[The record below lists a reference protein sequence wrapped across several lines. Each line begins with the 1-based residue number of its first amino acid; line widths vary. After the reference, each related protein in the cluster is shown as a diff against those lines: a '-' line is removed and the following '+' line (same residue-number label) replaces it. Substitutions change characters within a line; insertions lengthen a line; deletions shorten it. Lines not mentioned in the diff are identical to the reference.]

1 MAVYYKWIKGCSEG
15 STLGSGLWSYI
26 KWAGNSESV
35 PSGTIN
41 DLPYLYVAKGKKDDL
56 DTSTDKVKNLGYFLT
71 NNATG
76 VVINKPWEFNQITF
90 NGGKYYI
97 HNYQWSFKDEQGTE
111 KTKDILYIGK
121 SGNEDPSTETYVG
134 TNYFRIPLADQS
146 KRDVFATRR
155 IYDENKHTTSV
166 ATFTAPIIIGS
177 EFYLDDSFDSM
188 KRANENGKNVLDRVK
203 GNIIFGVGGD
213 IDANGKIESYNSVHA
228 PYFNATSDMRAKEN
242 IKKLPFSAL
251 AFINNL
257 NVYQFNYKGK
267 NDTIPGVLAQDVL
280 NSQPE
285 GLSLVDNIDASG
297 ENGDYMSIKEDKFIF
312 LLMRAVQELKE
323 DNDALRYEIEQ
334 LKQKLK

>member
-1 MAVYYKWIKGCSEG
+1 MNNM
-15 STLGSGLWSYI
+15 L
-26 KWAGNSESV
+26 SV
-35 PSGTIN
+35 S
-41 DLPYLYVAKGKKDDL
+41 K
-56 DTSTDKVKNLGYFLT
+56 
-71 NNATG
+71 
-76 VVINKPWEFNQITF
+76 QITS
-90 NGGKYYI
+90 
-97 HNYQWSFKDEQGTE
+97 HD
-111 KTKDILYIGK
+111 
-121 SGNEDPSTETYVG
+121 
-134 TNYFRIPLADQS
+134 
-146 KRDVFATRR
+146 
-155 IYDENKHTTSV
+155 
-166 ATFTAPIIIGS
+166 
-177 EFYLDDSFDSM
+177 
-188 KRANENGKNVLDRVK
+188 
-203 GNIIFGVGGD
+203 
-213 IDANGKIESYNSVHA
+213 SVHA

-257 NVYQFNYKGK
+257 NVYQFNYKDK

>member
-15 STLGSGLWSYI
+15 STLTSGLWSYI
-26 KWAGNSESV
+26 KWAGNSTSA
-35 PSGTIN
+35 PTGKIN

-56 DTSTDKVKNLGYFLT
+56 DTSIDEVKDLGYFLT
-71 NNATG
+71 NNAEG

-97 HNYQWSFKDEQGTE
+97 HTHEWRVNEE
-111 KTKDILYIGK
+111 KTKDVLYIGR
-121 SGNEDPSTETYVG
+121 SGNIDETTETYIG
-134 TNYFRIPLADQS
+134 TNFFRIPLGENPARDIFSIKRTPS
-146 KRDVFATRR
+146 KGEAM
-155 IYDENKHTTSV
+155 IS
-166 ATFTAPIIIGS
+166 ATAPIVLGWQGL
-177 EFYLDDSFDSM
+177 YLD
-188 KRANENGKNVLDRVK
+188 ENSTINSLSSYAGIYLNPN
-203 GNIIFGVGGD
+203 GNIQ
-213 IDANGKIESYNSVHA
+213 ARGKVESNDSVHA

-251 AFINNL
+251 SFINNL
-257 NVYQFNYKGK
+257 SVYQFNYKGK
-267 NDTIPGVLAQDVL
+267 NDTIPGILAQDVL

>member
-1 MAVYYKWIKGCSEG
+1 MAVYYKWIKGCNEG
-15 STLGSGLWSYI
+15 STLNSGLWSYI
-26 KWAGNSESV
+26 KWADGSAD
-35 PSGTIN
+35 PSKSTVD
-41 DLPYLYVAKGKKDDL
+41 DLPCLYTTTGKNDEL
-56 DTSTDKVKNLGYFLT
+56 NSSTLKNLGYFLT

-97 HNYQWSFKDEQGTE
+97 HNYKWTFEDEQGTE
-111 KTKDILYIGK
+111 KTKDILYIGS
-121 SGNEDPSTETYVG
+121 SGNMDETTETYIG
-134 TNYFRIPLADQS
+134 TNFFRVPLGEEPARDIFSIKRTPS
-146 KRDVFATRR
+146 KGQAM
-155 IYDENKHTTSV
+155 IS
-166 ATFTAPIIIGS
+166 ATAPIVLGWQGL
-177 EFYLDDSFDSM
+177 YLD
-188 KRANENGKNVLDRVK
+188 ENSTINSLSSYAGIYLNPN
-203 GNIIFGVGGD
+203 GNIQARGT
-213 IDANGKIESYNSVHA
+213 IESNDSVHA

-257 NVYQFNYKGK
+257 NIYQFNYKGK
-267 NDTIPGVLAQDVL
+267 NDTVPGVLAQDVL

-312 LLMRAVQELKE
+312 ILMRAIQELKE
-323 DNDALRYEIEQ
+323 DNDSLRYELEQ

>member
-26 KWAGNSESV
+26 KWADGSAD
-35 PSGTIN
+35 PSKSTVD
-41 DLPYLYVAKGKKDDL
+41 DLPSLYTTTGKNDEL
-56 DTSTDKVKNLGYFLT
+56 NSSTLKNLGYFLT

-76 VVINKPWEFNQITF
+76 VVINKPWEFNKITF

-97 HNYQWSFKDEQGTE
+97 HNYRWNNQKDV
-111 KTKDILYIGK
+111 LYIG
-121 SGNEDPSTETYVG
+121 SFGNTDPSTETYIG
-134 TNYFRIPLADQS
+134 TNFFRIPLDQQVS
-146 KRDVFATRR
+146 RDIFSVKRISSNEAGVGEAM
-155 IYDENKHTTSV
+155 IS
-166 ATFTAPIIIGS
+166 ATAPIILGGQGL
-177 EFYLDDSFDSM
+177 YLDQNSTINNLSSYIGIYL
-188 KRANENGKNVLDRVK
+188 NPN
-203 GNIIFGVGGD
+203 GNIQAKGAIKSND
-213 IDANGKIESYNSVHA
+213 SVHA

-251 AFINNL
+251 SFINNL
-257 NVYQFNYKGK
+257 SVYQFNYKGK

>member
-26 KWAGNSESV
+26 KWAGSSESA

-41 DLPYLYVAKGKKDDL
+41 DLPYLYVAAGKQDSYVGK
-56 DTSTDKVKNLGYFLT
+56 TDEESKNKYINMGYFLT
-71 NNATG
+71 NKATD
-76 VVINKPWEFNQITF
+76 VKIEESWTFQKPIQLNYINTGEM
-90 NGGKYYI
+90 GA
-97 HNYQWSFKDEQGTE
+97 
-111 KTKDILYIGK
+111 YIGGANPNTAIQFVGAHGFGFFTLDSENNRIHHISIAGGVK
-121 SGNEDPSTETYVG
+121 PQVTVTNLYAQTGAKAEDLS
-134 TNYFRIPLADQS
+134 
-146 KRDVFATRR
+146 
-155 IYDENKHTTSV
+155 
-166 ATFTAPIIIGS
+166 IGGFPAS
-177 EFYLDDSFDSM
+177 E
-188 KRANENGKNVLDRVK
+188 K
-203 GNIIFGVGGD
+203 GLGVE
-213 IDANGKIESYNSVHA
+213 GKIESNNSVHA

-257 NVYQFNYKGK
+257 NVYQFNYKDK

-280 NSQPE
+280 NCQPE

>member
-26 KWAGNSESV
+26 KWGERLLNNSLDGKELGFNTEAL
-35 PSGTIN
+35 PTLKLNEGKN
-41 DLPYLYVAKGKKDDL
+41 DSIQTL
-56 DTSTDKVKNLGYFLT
+56 DLGYFLT
-71 NNATG
+71 NRAKGVEIEKDWTFISCEAIPETKAGHRLQIDGPYIASSIDLWIKSHLQATEG
-76 VVINKPWEFNQITF
+76 CTLHGDLVLEEAYGTSTENFGKNTRLWVKTKSKFEAMVEMNNMLSVSKQITS
-90 NGGKYYI
+90 
-97 HNYQWSFKDEQGTE
+97 HD
-111 KTKDILYIGK
+111 
-121 SGNEDPSTETYVG
+121 
-134 TNYFRIPLADQS
+134 
-146 KRDVFATRR
+146 
-155 IYDENKHTTSV
+155 
-166 ATFTAPIIIGS
+166 
-177 EFYLDDSFDSM
+177 
-188 KRANENGKNVLDRVK
+188 
-203 GNIIFGVGGD
+203 
-213 IDANGKIESYNSVHA
+213 SVHA

-257 NVYQFNYKGK
+257 NVYQFNYKDK

-280 NSQPE
+280 NCQPE

>member
-1 MAVYYKWIKGCSEG
+1 MQSFLCKQ
-15 STLGSGLWSYI
+15 T
-26 KWAGNSESV
+26 
-35 PSGTIN
+35 TI
-41 DLPYLYVAKGKKDDL
+41 G
-56 DTSTDKVKNLGYFLT
+56 
-71 NNATG
+71 
-76 VVINKPWEFNQITF
+76 
-90 NGGKYYI
+90 
-97 HNYQWSFKDEQGTE
+97 
-111 KTKDILYIGK
+111 
-121 SGNEDPSTETYVG
+121 
-134 TNYFRIPLADQS
+134 
-146 KRDVFATRR
+146 
-155 IYDENKHTTSV
+155 
-166 ATFTAPIIIGS
+166 
-177 EFYLDDSFDSM
+177 
-188 KRANENGKNVLDRVK
+188 NGKA
-203 GNIIFGVGGD
+203 IIEDGEYMLGV
-213 IDANGKIESYNSVHA
+213 AGKIKTNDSVHA

-251 AFINNL
+251 AFISNL